1 MPQQCT
7 DIIKKSKLKMTIYN
21 IKIYVHPKVY
31 PPSDDTYLLLEGL
44 NVPYRAKFLDMGSG
58 TGIIGI
64 YAALN
69 GASYVLSIDI
79 NPIASLLT
87 YCNAHINE
95 VSEIVDSINASLF
108 MALRR
113 KRTFDIIAFNPPY
126 LPVEEE
132 GLLERAWSGGISGR
146 KVIDEFLRNIDEYL
160 VENGKIFMV
169 QSSLS
174 NPMRTLTYL
183 EKKGF
188 KAEIVKSKRF
198 FFEEIL
204 VIRAYRRVKRASHQ
218 NSFSRTRRRNQR
230 WLSS

>member
-1 MPQQCT
+1 MPQLCI
-7 DIIKKSKLKMTIYN
+7 DIIRESKLKMTIYN
-21 IKIYVHPKVY
+21 IKIYIHPKVY
-31 PPSDDTYLLLEGL
+31 QPSDDTYLLLEAL
-44 NVPYRAKFLDMGSG
+44 NVPYKAKFLDLGSG

-87 YCNAHINE
+87 YCNAYING
-95 VSEIVDSINASLF
+95 VSNIVDSINASLF
-108 MALRR
+108 TALRR
-113 KRTFDIIAFNPPY
+113 KRIFDVIAFNPPY

-146 KVIDEFLRNIDEYL
+146 KVIDEFLRNVDEYL
-160 VENGKIFMV
+160 AENGEIFMV

-174 NPMRTLTYL
+174 KPIRTLTYL
-183 EKKGF
+183 ERKGF
-188 KAEIVKSKRF
+188 KAEIVKSIRF

-204 VIRAYRRVKRASHQ
+204 VIKAYRRVKRAS
-218 NSFSRTRRRNQR
+218 R
-230 WLSS
+230 

>member
-1 MPQQCT
+1 MPQQCI
-7 DIIKKSKLKMTIYN
+7 DIIRKSKLKMTIYN
-21 IKIYVHPKVY
+21 IKIYIHPKVY
-31 PPSDDTYLLLEGL
+31 PPSDDTYLLLEAL
-44 NVPYRAKFLDMGSG
+44 NVPYKAKFLDLGSG

-87 YCNAHINE
+87 YCNAYING
-95 VSEIVDSINASLF
+95 VSDIVNSINASLF
-108 MALRR
+108 TALRR
-113 KRTFDIIAFNPPY
+113 KRIFDVIAFNPPY

-160 VENGKIFMV
+160 AGNGEIFMV

-174 NPMRTLTYL
+174 KPILTLTYL
-183 EKKGF
+183 ERKGF
-188 KAEIVKSKRF
+188 KAEIVKSIRF

-204 VIRAYRRVKRASHQ
+204 VIKAYRRVKRAS
-218 NSFSRTRRRNQR
+218 R
-230 WLSS
+230 